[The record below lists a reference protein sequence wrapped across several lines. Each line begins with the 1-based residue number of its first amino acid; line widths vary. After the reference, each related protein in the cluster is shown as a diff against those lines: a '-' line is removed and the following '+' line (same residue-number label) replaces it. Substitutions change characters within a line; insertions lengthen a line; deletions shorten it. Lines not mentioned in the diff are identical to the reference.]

1 LFLIKK
7 QYSGEIVPN
16 KVPNF
21 GILSWK
27 PKNAIWTKSDTNLNE
42 HKGGTTNVKMIHARI
57 VSFLVA
63 PILVVP
69 PIFKI
74 ITVLQTIIKQ
84 DIELCLI

>member
-1 LFLIKK
+1 MGYKLKRP
-7 QYSGEIVPN
+7 QGRNN
-16 KVPNF
+16 KYQNDPYKD
-21 GILSWK
+21 SK
-27 PKNAIWTKSDTNLNE
+27 
-42 HKGGTTNVKMIHARI
+42 
-57 VSFLVA
+57 FLVA

>member
-1 LFLIKK
+1 M
-7 QYSGEIVPN
+7 GV
-16 KVPNF
+16 
-21 GILSWK
+21 
-27 PKNAIWTKSDTNLNE
+27 NLNE
-42 HKGGTTNVKMIHARI
+42 HKGGTTSIKIIHARI

-63 PILVVP
+63 PILAVP

>member
-1 LFLIKK
+1 LFLLKK
-7 QYSGEIVPN
+7 QDSGEIVPN
-16 KVPNF
+16 KVPHF
-21 GILSWK
+21 GLLSCK
-27 PKNAIWTKSDTNLNE
+27 PKMLSELMGVNLNE
-42 HKGGTTNVKMIHARI
+42 HKGGTTSIKIIHARI

-63 PILVVP
+63 PILAVP